1 MVPNHSVLVAHS
13 EPSLR
18 APLARSDSFESPFLF
33 LCSSSAIK
41 LIGVV
46 GKKKKTSFHIL
57 VWPKDVSKT
66 CVTVPKIPQDDRPG
80 EAQQEFCGCSQKV
93 LLYLH
98 NIKIFHQTSY

>member
-46 GKKKKTSFHIL
+46 GKKKK
-57 VWPKDVSKT
+57 KT
-66 CVTVPKIPQDDRPG
+66 LFK
-80 EAQQEFCGCSQKV
+80 F
-93 LLYLH
+93 
-98 NIKIFHQTSY
+98 